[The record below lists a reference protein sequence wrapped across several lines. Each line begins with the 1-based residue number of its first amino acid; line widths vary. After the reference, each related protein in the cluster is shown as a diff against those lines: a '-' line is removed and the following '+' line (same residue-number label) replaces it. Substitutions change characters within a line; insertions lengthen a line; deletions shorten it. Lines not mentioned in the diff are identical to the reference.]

1 MLNGSDTSL
10 TETLHNYRK
19 PLSTDIASTT
29 KFSYT
34 FDKIVGSLLILGVLF
49 GLLGNGSAALYFWRR
64 KTKTIHDLLYF
75 TITAIDFM
83 TVTLSFPIIAS
94 LMNGRYEVLFGNKVF
109 CTIWAVSS
117 DFSTKVS
124 IFLATIICVTRT
136 IAMKCPGHAIS
147 RNRVIAAILGY
158 AAVLLT
164 IDIIYFSFKWEH
176 TDYSS
181 YSCMCSRRFGAEEP
195 AFAKYFAMT
204 CLVLEL
210 TLPSVVTFVCFLW
223 SSWFLVSR
231 RTFGRKDE
239 QKFRRISVTI
249 TIFTVVFLFCN
260 IPCFLYQILSFLSY
274 YNFSAVMKIFTNRHV
289 MHYGLLMMQFFP
301 IFLNAIINPM
311 IYLLRIRGYQSWTLR
326 NLKLSTIKYTLSP
339 VNEQQRDA

>member
-1 MLNGSDTSL
+1 MLNGSNTSL
-10 TETLHNYRK
+10 TETPHDDRE
-19 PLSTDIASTT
+19 PLITDFATT
-29 KFSYT
+29 DFEKFSYT
-34 FDKIVGSLLILGVLF
+34 FDKVIGSLLILGVLF
-49 GLLGNGSAALYFWRR
+49 GLLGNGSAVLYFWRR

-94 LMNGRYEVLFGNKVF
+94 LMNGRDEVLFGNKTF

-136 IAMKCPGHAIS
+136 VAMKCPGHTIC
-147 RNRVIAAILGY
+147 RNRVIAAVLGY

-181 YSCMCSRRFGAEEP
+181 YTCMCSRRFGKEGP
-195 AFAKYFAMT
+195 ALVQYFAIT
-204 CLVLEL
+204 CLILEL
-210 TLPSVVTFVCFLW
+210 TLPSIVTFVCFLW

-249 TIFTVVFLFCN
+249 TIFTVVFLLCN
-260 IPCFLYQILSFLSY
+260 VPCFLYQML
-274 YNFSAVMKIFTNRHV
+274 AVRKIFSDQQFL
-289 MHYGLLMMQFFP
+289 HYGLLMMQFFP
-301 IFLNAIINPM
+301 IFLNAILNPL

-326 NLKLSTIKYTLSP
+326 NLKISTKKYTFSP
-339 VNEQQRDA
+339 VVEQQRDG